1 VGKFVRVSHFL
12 ALAAKIDVPAF
23 AQNAKGR
30 STPIYFEEKAGRAWH
45 FRPSCHQN
53 ASCIS
58 PYNVSRPM
66 ESVMKS
72 RQWLITLGLLV
83 LAVAA
88 VIGAVLTRDTG
99 VQSLNQDSHHP
110 VRRNQL
116 VDERPLQTANN
127 MAKLASTW
135 DEQRLANQAL
145 KAGDREVDLAFEDA
159 LRDATNHPPQPT
171 PEARELYARL
181 NKAQTAV
188 ATDQDRVNQLTKQ
201 LASAAAAHQDE
212 IQKQLDLMQA
222 QLELDKDD
230 LEDAQEDLVRSGAD
244 TLSLIQRQFKRHEDS
259 EHASDAGHPQS
270 PGGAQ
275 INYQAG
281 NLFGQFVAWRALQ
294 AKAVQLQSAQA
305 EAAEVANVLS
315 QGHNALEQQL
325 GTEKAAH
332 QATAQAAEQ
341 ASVIASLKRLS
352 ADQKSLSDFDRRI
365 QDAQELQT
373 AYANWIVL
381 AQSHQRTAVHGMLQS
396 ALWILLIIL
405 SVYLAGISIDR
416 YFAEG
421 IAERTRLHT
430 LRVVIRFALQA
441 VGILLILLVVFGA
454 PQQTPT
460 ILGFAGAGIT
470 VAMKDFIVAFFG
482 WFVLMGKN
490 GLRVGDW
497 VEINGVAGEVIEINL
512 LRTVLLETGNWTTTG
527 HPTGRK
533 VAFINSYAIE
543 GHFFNFTTSGQWL
556 WDEVQMMVPA
566 EQDPYALVTAIQQTV
581 TKETEE
587 NAKTA
592 EKEWQNATSRYR
604 VQSVSA
610 TPAVNL
616 RPTPSGVEVHVRYI
630 TRAHERSA
638 MKTKI
643 SQALV
648 QLLRGKV
655 VDEKEMDSVAKV

>member
-1 VGKFVRVSHFL
+1 
-12 ALAAKIDVPAF
+12 
-23 AQNAKGR
+23 
-30 STPIYFEEKAGRAWH
+30 
-45 FRPSCHQN
+45 
-53 ASCIS
+53 
-58 PYNVSRPM
+58 
-66 ESVMKS
+66 MKS
-72 RQWLITLGLLV
+72 RQWLITLGLLT
-83 LAVAA
+83 LALAA
-88 VIGAVLTRDTG
+88 VIGAVLTRDAA
-99 VQSLNQDSHHP
+99 VQNSNQKSRGP
-110 VRRNQL
+110 VRLAPL

-127 MAKLASTW
+127 MAKLASSW

-145 KAGDREVDLAFEDA
+145 KAADREVDLAFEDA

-171 PEARELYARL
+171 PQTREMYARL
-181 NKAQTAV
+181 NKAQAAV
-188 ATDQDRVNQLTKQ
+188 AADQDRVDQLTKQ
-201 LASAAAAHQDE
+201 LASAKGDHQDE
-212 IQKQLDLMQA
+212 IQKQLDLTQA

-230 LEDAQEDLVRSGAD
+230 LDDAQEDLVRSGAD
-244 TLSLIQRQFKRHEDS
+244 TLSRIQRQFKRHEDS
-259 EHASDAGHPQS
+259 EHANEASHPQ
-270 PGGAQ
+270 PAAGAQ
-275 INYQAG
+275 INYQADQ
-281 NLFGQFVAWRALQ
+281 LLGQFVAWRALRE
-294 AKAVQLQSAQA
+294 KAAQLQSAQD
-305 EAAEVANVLS
+305 EAAEVTSVLS
-315 QGHNALEQQL
+315 QAHNTLEQQL
-325 GTEKAAH
+325 AAEKVAH
-332 QATAQAAEQ
+332 QATAQTAEQ
-341 ASVIASLKRLS
+341 STTIASLRRLS
-352 ADQKSLSDFDRRI
+352 ADQKSLSDHDRRI
-365 QDAQELQT
+365 QDTQDLQT
-373 AYANWIVL
+373 TYVSWITLV
-381 AQSHQRTAVHGMLQS
+381 QSHQRTAVHGMVKS

-405 SVYLAGISIDR
+405 CVYLAGIGIDG
-416 YFAEG
+416 YFAQG
-421 IAERTRLHT
+421 VAERTRLHT

-441 VGILLILLVVFGA
+441 VGVMLILVVVFGV

-533 VAFINSYAIE
+533 VAFVNSYAIE

-581 TKETEE
+581 TKATED
-587 NAKTA
+587 NAKAA

-610 TPAVNL
+610 APAVNL

-655 VDEKEMDSVAKV
+655 VDEKESVV

>member
-1 VGKFVRVSHFL
+1 M
-12 ALAAKIDVPAF
+12 
-23 AQNAKGR
+23 
-30 STPIYFEEKAGRAWH
+30 
-45 FRPSCHQN
+45 PSL
-53 ASCIS
+53 
-58 PYNVSRPM
+58 
-66 ESVMKS
+66 MKS
-72 RQWLITLGLLV
+72 RQWLITLGLLA
-83 LAVAA
+83 LSLAA
-88 VIGAVLTRDTG
+88 VIGAILTRSAS
-99 VQSLNQDSHHP
+99 VQDANQGSHRSSHAA
-110 VRRNQL
+110 RL
-116 VDERPLQTANN
+116 VDERPLQTAND

-135 DEQRLANQAL
+135 DQQRLANQAL
-145 KAGDREVDLAFEDA
+145 KAADREVDLAFEDA

-171 PEARELYARL
+171 PESREMYARL
-181 NKAQTAV
+181 SKAQAAV
-188 ATDQDRVNQLTKQ
+188 QADQARIDQLNKQ
-201 LASAAAAHQDE
+201 LASAKNQDDV
-212 IQKQLDLMQA
+212 QKQLDLTTA

-244 TLSLIQRQFKRHEDS
+244 TLSLVQRQFKRHEDS
-259 EHASDAGHPQS
+259 EHANDASHPQGPS
-270 PGGAQ
+270 GTQ

-281 NLFGQFVAWRALQ
+281 NLLGQFLAWRELRGKTA
-294 AKAVQLQSAQA
+294 QLQSAQNEA
-305 EAAEVANVLS
+305 GEVGNTLSQAHNTLDQQLAAE
-315 QGHNALEQQL
+315 
-325 GTEKAAH
+325 KAVH
-332 QATAQAAEQ
+332 QTTAQTAEQ

-352 ADQKSLSDFDRRI
+352 ADQKSLSDLDKRI

-373 AYANWIVL
+373 TYGSWIALVR
-381 AQSHQRTAVHGMLQS
+381 SHERMAIHGMLQS
-396 ALWILLIIL
+396 ALWILLIVL
-405 SVYLAGISIDR
+405 CVYLAGILVDR
-416 YFAEG
+416 Y
-421 IAERTRLHT
+421 IADGVVERTRLHT
-430 LRVVIRFALQA
+430 LRAVIRFAMQA
-441 VGILLILLVVFGA
+441 VGVLLILMVVLGI

-533 VAFINSYAIE
+533 VAFVNSYAIE
-543 GHFFNFTTSGQWL
+543 GHFFNFTTSGQWM

-566 EQDPYALVTAIQQTV
+566 EQDPYALIDAIQQTV

-587 NAKTA
+587 NAKAA

-610 TPAVNL
+610 APAVNL

-638 MKTKI
+638 MRTKI

-655 VDEKEMDSVAKV
+655 VDEKQSVAAQD